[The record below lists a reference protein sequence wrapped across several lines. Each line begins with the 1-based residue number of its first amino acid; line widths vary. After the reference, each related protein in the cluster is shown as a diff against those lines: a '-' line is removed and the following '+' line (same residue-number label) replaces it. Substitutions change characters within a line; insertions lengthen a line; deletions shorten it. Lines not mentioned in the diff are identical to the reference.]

1 MLALASPTL
10 TRALLKPT
18 LKTIKRDNKKIMFSP
33 AKIIKRVVPGGSPRR
48 KETRIFSQ
56 TQDTPTGTA
65 EKKKKSSS
73 SSKTTVDEKEI
84 VRERREGN
92 LSIHVALED
101 DGGNRRVDREEL

>member
-1 MLALASPTL
+1 MKIFVSNNLGNSSYFARFSKDMLALASPTL

-18 LKTIKRDNKKIMFSP
+18 HATIKRANKKIMFSP

-56 TQDTPTGTA
+56 QQDTPTGTA

-73 SSKTTVDEKEI
+73 S
-84 VRERREGN
+84 
-92 LSIHVALED
+92 
-101 DGGNRRVDREEL
+101 